1 MRDEWAAEDSCLLR
15 QGPLLLRQ
23 AEDLRARLLQAVQSH
38 DRLEIDCGGVTEADL
53 STVQTLLSAGRSARR
68 GGKPVVLRGEPA
80 PALCAALQ
88 RAGFPPV
95 ADAAGF
101 SHWMQGEATS

>member
-1 MRDEWAAEDSCLLR
+1 MRDEFAAEETCLVL

-23 AEDLRARLLQAVQSH
+23 ADELRAQLLQALQSQS
-38 DRLEIDCGGVTEADL
+38 RLEIDCGGVTEADL
-53 STVQTLLSAGRSARR
+53 SAVQALLSAGRSARR
-68 GGKPVVLRGEPA
+68 GGKPVSLRGAPA
-80 PALCAALQ
+80 PALCAALV
-88 RAGFPPV
+88 RAGFPPA

>member
-1 MRDEWAAEDSCLLR
+1 MQNEFAAGDPCLVLR
-15 QGPLLLRQ
+15 GPLLLRQ
-23 AEDLRARLLQAVQSH
+23 AEELRAQLLQALQSQP
-38 DRLEIDCGGVTEADL
+38 RLEIDCAGVTEADL

-68 GGKPVVLRGEPA
+68 GGKPVLLRGAPA
-80 PALCAALQ
+80 PALCAALA

-101 SHWMQGEATS
+101 SHWMQGEAAS